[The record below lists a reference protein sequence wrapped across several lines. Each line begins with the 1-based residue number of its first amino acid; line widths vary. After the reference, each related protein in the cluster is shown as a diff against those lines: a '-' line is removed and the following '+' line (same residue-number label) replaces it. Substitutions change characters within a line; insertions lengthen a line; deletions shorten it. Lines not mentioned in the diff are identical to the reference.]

1 MREMCEHCEI
11 LKEVLTELT
20 GEKVAGVIMRR
31 AEVRL
36 HGHTNDHSLTYSL
49 AVAV

>member
-1 MREMCEHCEI
+1 MCEHCEI
-11 LKEVLTELT
+11 LKEVLTELA

-31 AEVRL
+31 AETRL
-36 HGHTNDHSLTYSL
+36 HGHANEHSLNYSL

>member
-1 MREMCEHCEI
+1 MCEHCEV
-11 LKEVLTELT
+11 LKQVLTELA

-31 AEVRL
+31 AELRL
-36 HGHTNDHSLTYSL
+36 HGHAGENSFAYSL

>member
-1 MREMCEHCEI
+1 MCEHCDV
-11 LKEVLTELT
+11 LKQVLTELA

-31 AEVRL
+31 AEARL
-36 HGHTNDHSLTYSL
+36 HGHASENSFAYPL

>member
-1 MREMCEHCEI
+1 MNVCEHCEV
-11 LKEVLTELT
+11 LREVLTELA

-31 AEVRL
+31 AESRL
-36 HGHTNDHSLTYSL
+36 HGHASENSFAYSL

>member
-1 MREMCEHCEI
+1 MCEHCEV
-11 LKEVLTELT
+11 LREVLTELT

-36 HGHTNDHSLTYSL
+36 HGRSDERSLTYSL

>member
-1 MREMCEHCEI
+1 MCEHCEV
-11 LKEVLTELT
+11 LKQVLTELA

-31 AEVRL
+31 AETRL
-36 HGHTNDHSLTYSL
+36 HDHTNERSLNYSL